1 MIMGLVIHSWSL
13 WCQWKHDNL
22 HCVCWAVNYVQFYA
36 FDSSL
41 VWDGEM
47 NGLKW
52 IFKGYSIYSHL

>member
-1 MIMGLVIHSWSL
+1 MIMGLAIHSWSL

-22 HCVCWAVNYVQFYA
+22 HCACWAVNHVQFYA

-47 NGLKW
+47 NGLK
-52 IFKGYSIYSHL
+52 